1 MPDPGKTM
9 ALRVAIGILFAEVVA
24 VTGAEMLDRAFPE
37 LFPWIHVS
45 LMLTGIAGVLWAFA
59 GEKISYIISYF
70 KDKFTARKGED
81 RVITIKRRINR
92 GWLYWIVVSFLF
104 IIAFPWV
111 ASFVYWSV
119 FVSTFI
125 FYFFTVAGFD
135 GKEAMDLAV
144 RFLDTMTRIFVP
156 ETANELHH
164 DGTRMETGQ
173 WQRSR

>member
-1 MPDPGKTM
+1 M

-59 GEKISYIISYF
+59 GEPISYIIGYF

-81 RVITIKRRINR
+81 KTITIERRKNR
-92 GWLYWIVVSFLF
+92 GWLYWTVISFLS

-111 ASFVYWSV
+111 ASFIYWSV
-119 FVSTFI
+119 FASTFV
-125 FYFFTVAGFD
+125 FYFFTVASFD
-135 GKEAMDLAV
+135 GREAMELAES
-144 RFLDTMTRIFVP
+144 FMDTMARIFVP
-156 ETANELHH
+156 
-164 DGTRMETGQ
+164 
-173 WQRSR
+173 